1 MKADNTVG
9 QKKTRIRRRT
19 YLKGTGYSALLGLAP
34 GVASAEPLGKKIS
47 MILVGLKLDG
57 TFEEGCHIPLPDH
70 VIQDGKLVLIDPG
83 ESTRQKVENND
94 ILVYGFEE
102 DDKYFELPATMF
114 ENKSRKDLTTN
125 VNNGLLP
132 SDKVSAYDP
141 VPFPTVAVQHSRGDE
156 VRVKSGREEIL
167 LSPGDQKE
175 IQRAPKKITRPPRS
189 LNGDPV
195 STRVTPVIVARHTG
209 QLDVAVYEED

>member
-1 MKADNTVG
+1 MVD
-9 QKKTRIRRRT
+9 QKKTQMRRRT
-19 YLKGTGYSALLGLAP
+19 YLKGTGYSALLGLP
-34 GVASAEPLGKKIS
+34 SGIASAEPTGETIN
-47 MILVGLKLDG
+47 IVLVGLKLDG

-70 VIQDGKLVLIDPG
+70 VIQDGRLVLINPN
-83 ESTRQKVENND
+83 ESTRRKVENNNV
-94 ILVYGFEE
+94 LAYGFEE
-102 DDKYFELPATMF
+102 ADKYFELPATMF

-132 SDKVSAYDP
+132 SEKVSAYDP
-141 VPFPTVAVQHSRGDE
+141 VPFSTVSVKRSRGDE

-175 IQRAPKKITRPPRS
+175 IQRSPKKITRPPRS

-209 QLDVAVYEED
+209 QLDVAVYGED